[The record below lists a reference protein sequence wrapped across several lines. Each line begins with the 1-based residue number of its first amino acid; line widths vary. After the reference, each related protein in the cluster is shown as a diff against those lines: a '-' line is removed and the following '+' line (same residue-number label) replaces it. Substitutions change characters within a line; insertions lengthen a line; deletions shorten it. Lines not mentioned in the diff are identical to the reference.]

1 MRARYVILCNAY
13 GGVLNDPILLRI
25 SEDEFWFSLSD
36 SDIGMYLQGVNADG
50 RFDCTIEE
58 IDVSPVQIQGP
69 KSKALM
75 KDLCGDQVDFDN
87 MPFYGLAE
95 AKVGGRDVV
104 ISQSGFSGEAGYEIY
119 LRNST
124 LYAEDM
130 WNAVLEAGKK
140 HSLMVIAPA
149 HHRRIQAGILS

>member
-1 MRARYVILCNAY
+1 M
-13 GGVLNDPILLRI
+13 G
-25 SEDEFWFSLSD
+25 
-36 SDIGMYLQGVNADG
+36 DG
-50 RFDCTIEE
+50 RFNCTIEE
-58 IDVSPVQIQGP
+58 IDACPVQIQGP

-95 AKVGGRDVV
+95 VKVGGRSCV

-119 LRNST
+119 LRDAT

-130 WNAVLEAGKK
+130 WNAVLQAGKTQFNGYSSSTPQK
-140 HSLMVIAPA
+140 NSSRYSFLGT
-149 HHRRIQAGILS
+149 RYGSTT

>member
-1 MRARYVILCNAY
+1 
-13 GGVLNDPILLRI
+13 
-25 SEDEFWFSLSD
+25 
-36 SDIGMYLQGVNADG
+36 MYLQGVNADG

-95 AKVGGRDVV
+95 VKVGGRSCVFHNLVSLVRLDMKF
-104 ISQSGFSGEAGYEIY
+104 IK
-119 LRNST
+119 R
-124 LYAEDM
+124 LYF
-130 WNAVLEAGKK
+130 
-140 HSLMVIAPA
+140 IC
-149 HHRRIQAGILS
+149 